1 MYSNDRIRHEPE
13 EKCSILTS
21 FVVGIQGIMLV
32 LPPAISVVV
41 VTALAANQDEE
52 YLTWAIFAA
61 LMIMAIVTALQA
73 SRIGRLGSGHMVV
86 TGVTPNYIALAV
98 LALAEGGPAM
108 LASLMRTWTMR
119 KRAWTIGRYLSGC
132 LDTTLLRCATI
143 NTTGWT

>member
-1 MYSNDRIRHEPE
+1 MHSNDRIRHEPE
-13 EKCSILTS
+13 ERCSILTS
-21 FVVGIQGIMLV
+21 FVVGIQGIMLA

-52 YLTWAIFAA
+52 YLTWAMFAA

-98 LALAEGGPAM
+98 LALAEGGPGDAGEPDAY
-108 LASLMRTWTMR
+108 LDDEEESLDDREVSFR
-119 KRAWTIGRYLSGC
+119 
-132 LDTTLLRCATI
+132 LLRHPRFFGAPP
-143 NTTGWT
+143 